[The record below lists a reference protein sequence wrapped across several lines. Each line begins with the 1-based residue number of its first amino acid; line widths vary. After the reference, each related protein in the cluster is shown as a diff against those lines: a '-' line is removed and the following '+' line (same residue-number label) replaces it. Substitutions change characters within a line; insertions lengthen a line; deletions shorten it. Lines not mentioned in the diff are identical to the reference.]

1 MGSPSR
7 GAGAHV
13 KSSGRILARSSLF
26 ATSAIAAVMTMAS
39 GAMADPQAGEK
50 TAAVS
55 SGAPRRDNAV
65 AAANQLSLKIAP
77 QSLKAALLAFGSQ
90 SGLQVTFDATVPD
103 GLNSRGATGTLT
115 ADRALRKLLSGTGA
129 TYRFTDAHTVMI
141 SRKLASAHAD
151 TNLEA
156 IDVST
161 SVSPLGPVNRY
172 VASNSSSGTKM
183 NTPIIE
189 TPQTVSV
196 VTRDQM
202 DNQQVQSVRDVA
214 KYTPGV
220 YFSGDADFRTEPVY
234 SRGFL
239 LDQYQDGLRLQQG
252 SWSVPRVD
260 PYFVERAELLK
271 GPASIL
277 YGGASPGGVFNW
289 VSKHPTEEAFHEI
302 QLSGGTFDRIQA
314 AFDIGGPANKDGT
327 VLYRLTGVAHN
338 ADSQVDFMGDQR
350 VAIAPAITWKPDA
363 DTKVTFLANYLND
376 PKAGFW
382 NLLPLQ
388 GTILPSPY
396 GQIPRN
402 FYLGDLGNEHYQYE
416 QGSVGYEFEHR
427 FDDHFTVYQNFRYM
441 HADDDYNEVQG
452 YSWVPKTTNL
462 ARYGFTSNED
472 LDTIAVDTHL
482 QAKFD
487 TGVLQHTALIGLDYQ
502 HKDWTNFQRFG
513 DCTTT
518 AGKTTCTTAPTGI
531 APWALNYFNPNYNQ
545 AITTPPTFQDQ
556 VQEQSQLGLY
566 VQDQVKLDKWTFLI
580 GGRQD
585 WVDNYLHNNPTQI
598 TPSPVINTFTHDKPF
613 TWRTGLVYE
622 FDSGVAPY
630 ASYSTSFQPTSG
642 TDFGGN
648 PFKPTT
654 GEQYEVG
661 VKYQPKGVNGFA
673 TLSVFDLTQ
682 QNVLSGDPSHPGS
695 SIQTGEVRSRG
706 VELSGVMS
714 LTEGLDVRAAYTY
727 LDPRI
732 TKDTTLTTIGT
743 QKLALNPGNTLNNT
757 PMNTAS
763 LTADYTFQNGK
774 LEGFGFGGGVR
785 YYGDS
790 YGTNKHLFQYT
801 DVTTGVLTTVSSWM
815 PSYTLFDAAVHYDL
829 GKLRQE
835 LRGFKVAVNASNLTD
850 KTYVS
855 VCSTVGCRYGLGRT
869 ILASLT
875 YRW

>member
-1 MGSPSR
+1 
-7 GAGAHV
+7 
-13 KSSGRILARSSLF
+13 
-26 ATSAIAAVMTMAS
+26 MTMAS
-39 GAMADPQAGEK
+39 AAMADPQAGEK
-50 TAAVS
+50 VAAVS
-55 SGAPRRDNAV
+55 SGAPRRDNPSV
-65 AAANQLSLKIAP
+65 AGSQLSFNISP
-77 QSLKAALLAFGSQ
+77 QSLKGALLAFGSQ
-90 SGLQVTFDATVPD
+90 TGLQVTFDASVPD
-103 GLNSRGATGTLT
+103 GLNSKGVTGTLT
-115 ADRALRKLLSGTGA
+115 PARALRQLLGGTGVA
-129 TYRFTDAHTVMI
+129 YRFTDAHTILVA
-141 SRKLASAHAD
+141 RKSMLRLDSARAD
-151 TNLEA
+151 TTLET
-156 IDVST
+156 IDVFT

-172 VASNSSSGTKM
+172 VASNSGSGTKT

-196 VTRDQM
+196 VTRTQM
-202 DNQQVQSVRDVA
+202 DNQQVQSIRDVA

-289 VSKHPTEEAFHEI
+289 VSKHPTEDTFHEV

-327 VLYRLTGVAHN
+327 LLYRLTGVGHT
-338 ADSQVDFMGDQR
+338 ADAQVDFMGDQR
-350 VAIAPAITWKPDA
+350 IAIAPALTWKPDA
-363 DTKVTFLANYLND
+363 DTKVTFLSSYLND

-402 FYLGDLGNEHYQYE
+402 FYLGDLGYEHYRYE

-452 YSWVPKTTNL
+452 SSWAAGVPAL
-462 ARYGFTSNED
+462 QRWGFTSNED

-487 TGVLQHTALIGLDYQ
+487 TGVLQHTTLIGLDYQ

-513 DCTTT
+513 DCTTV
-518 AGKTTCTTAPTGI
+518 AGKTTCTTAASKV
-531 APWALNYFNPNYNQ
+531 APWALSFFNPNYYQ

-556 VQEQSQLGLY
+556 VQQQSQLGLY

-598 TPSPVINTFTHDKPF
+598 TPKPVIDTFTHDKPF

-630 ASYSTSFQPTSG
+630 AGYSTSFQPTSG

-661 VKYQPKGVNGFA
+661 VKYQPVGFNGF
-673 TLSVFDLTQ
+673 TTVSLFDLTQ
-682 QNVLSGDPSHPGS
+682 QNVVSGDPNHIGS

-706 VELSGVMS
+706 VEVSGVMS
-714 LTEGLDVRAAYTY
+714 LTEGLDLRAAYTY
-727 LDPRI
+727 LDARI

-743 QKLALNPGNTLNNT
+743 QRLMLNPGNTQNNT
-757 PMNTAS
+757 PMNSAS

-785 YYGDS
+785 YYGDT
-790 YGTNKHLFQYT
+790 YGTNNHLFQYN
-801 DVTTGVLTTVSSWM
+801 DATTGILTTVSSWM

-835 LRGFKVAVNASNLTD
+835 LKGFKVAVNASNLTD

-855 VCSTVGCRYGLGRT
+855 VCAAAGCRYGIGRT